1 MHETRES
8 DDDPHYSGTSNTKK
22 KKQTHRAQKFRDEW
36 LNISELKSWLLPVE
50 TVPFKAKCKVCNIIM
65 VGELTNIKMHG
76 KGQKHLQN
84 CKQLKKPISTFFQK
98 TAPTN
103 LNADVSK
110 AEIKLSAFIAEH
122 NVSFMSMD
130 HLSDLLKDI
139 FPDSKIAQEINLKRT
154 KATAFIKNVI
164 GASHKDYLAAQ
175 LIKSK
180 FSILT
185 DESTDIGTVKTSC
198 VVVR

>member
-1 MHETRES
+1 MHETSES
-8 DDDPHYSGTSNTKK
+8 EDDTHYARTSKTKK
-22 KKQTHRAQKFRDEW
+22 KKQTHRAQKFRDVW
-36 LNISELKSWLLPVE
+36 LKIPELKTWLLPVE
-50 TVPFKAKCKVCNIIM
+50 TDPFKAKCKVCNIIM

-76 KGQKHLQN
+76 KGIKHLHN
-84 CKQLKKPISTFFQK
+84 CKQLKKPISTFFK
-98 TAPTN
+98 TAPIN
-103 LNADVSK
+103 LNSDVSK

-122 NVSFMSMD
+122 NVSFMAMD

-154 KATAFIKNVI
+154 KTTAIIKNVI
-164 GASHKDYLAAQ
+164 GASYKDDLAKQ

>member
-1 MHETRES
+1 MHETS
-8 DDDPHYSGTSNTKK
+8 DSEDDHHYVGTSKTKK
-22 KKQTHRAQKFRDEW
+22 KKQTHRAQKFRKEW

-50 TVPFKAKCKVCNIIM
+50 TDPYKAKCKVCNITM

-76 KGQKHLQN
+76 KGLKHLRNSQ
-84 CKQLKKPISTFFQK
+84 QSKKPISTFFK
-98 TAPTN
+98 PAPSN
-103 LNADVSK
+103 LNTDVSK

-122 NVSFMSMD
+122 NVSFMAMD

-154 KATAFIKNVI
+154 KTAAIIKHVI
-164 GASHKDYLAAQ
+164 GASHKDDLAAQ
-175 LIKSK
+175 LKISK

>member
-1 MHETRES
+1 MHETSES
-8 DDDPHYSGTSNTKK
+8 EDDHAGISKRKK
-22 KKQTHRAQKFRDEW
+22 RKQTHRAQKFRDEW
-36 LNISELKSWLLPVE
+36 LNLSDLKSWLLPVE
-50 TVPFKAKCKVCNIIM
+50 TDAFKAKCKVCNIIM

-76 KGQKHLQN
+76 KGIKHLQN
-84 CKQLKKPISTFFQK
+84 CKQLKKPISTFFK

-103 LNADVSK
+103 LNTDVSK
-110 AEIKLSAFIAEH
+110 AEIKLSGFIAEH
-122 NVSFMSMD
+122 NVSFMAMD
-130 HLSDLLKDI
+130 HLSDLLKEI

-154 KATAFIKNVI
+154 KTTAIIKNVI
-164 GASHKDYLAAQ
+164 GASHKDNLAAQ
-175 LIKSK
+175 LMKCK